1 MAKAVNAMSS
11 LGWEMAPGPHRVS
24 PHPRAGPTLRMARLG
39 HLLKSRRRGTGASSE
54 WNLPMTAPVFRGA
67 SHIGTGVSYVGT
79 GVSYVR
85 NQIHGCFFFNSEK
98 KRSPF
103 KK

>member
-24 PHPRAGPTLRMARLG
+24 PHPRAGPTLRMAWLG

-67 SHIGTGVSYVGT
+67 SHIGTGVSYV
-79 GVSYVR
+79 R
-85 NQIHGCFFFNSEK
+85 NQIHGCFFF
-98 KRSPF
+98 
-103 KK
+103 